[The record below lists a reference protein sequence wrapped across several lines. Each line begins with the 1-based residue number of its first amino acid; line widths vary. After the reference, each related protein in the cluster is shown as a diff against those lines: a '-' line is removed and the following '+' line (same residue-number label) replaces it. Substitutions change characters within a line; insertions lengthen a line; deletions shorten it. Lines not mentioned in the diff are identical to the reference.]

1 MDSGIRLSIVIPAW
15 NEEAGIARTLETL
28 LRLTA
33 ERGDT
38 EIIVSVSGD
47 DRTEAIAGTY
57 PVSVCRSEKGRA
69 VQMNA
74 GAKLA
79 SGAVLYFL
87 HADTTPPP
95 SFRDDILSAIG
106 RGAEA
111 GCFQMT
117 FDDDDWLM
125 QLYGWFTKFPLQLC
139 RGGDQSLFITH
150 ELFRRI
156 GGFDKRLR
164 IMEDIEIIERIQR
177 HAAFHILDSTVVTS
191 ARKYRDNGTIRLQAI
206 FGTIHLMYALGFSQE
221 DMLGFYRK
229 SIR

>member
-1 MDSGIRLSIVIPAW
+1 METGKRLSIVIPAW
-15 NEEAGIARTLETL
+15 NEEAGIALALETL
-28 LRLTA
+28 LGLTA
-33 ERGDT
+33 GRGDT

-47 DRTEAIAGTY
+47 DRTEAIARTY

-69 VQMNA
+69 VQMNT

-95 SFRDDILSAIG
+95 SFRDDILSAID

-111 GCFQMT
+111 GCFRMT
-117 FDDDDWLM
+117 FDDADWLM
-125 QLYGWFTKFPLQLC
+125 QLYGWCTQFPLQVC
-139 RGGDQSLFITH
+139 RGGDQSLFITR
-150 ELFRRI
+150 ELFERI
-156 GGFDKRLR
+156 GGFDEHLR

-177 HAAFHILDSTVVTS
+177 HASFNILDSTVVTS

-221 DMLGFYRK
+221 DIQKFYRD